1 MNGKLRKRIATRS
14 DEVKNQKEGHVLDLI
29 NNAEVIFTSESE
41 GHPIDN
47 LVDGSRGRGSSQ
59 WIAGTSGQQVLIFN
73 FDTPQHIAEIVYE
86 IEETKDTRTQ
96 EILLALKDCCAEA
109 SGDAGEKYRE
119 LVRQE
124 YNFSPS
130 GSTFQKEIVTVNI
143 PGTTSIKMT
152 IKPDKGVAAFKAKL
166 NYIEFRL
173 A

>member
-1 MNGKLRKRIATRS
+1 MNGKLRKRIATYPE
-14 DEVKNQKEGHVLDLI
+14 EVKNQKEGSILDLL
-29 NNAEVIFTSESE
+29 NNAEVIITSEDE

-59 WIAGTSGQQVLIFN
+59 WLAGTSGTQVLIFK
-73 FDTPQHIAEIVYE
+73 FDTPQHITEIVYE

-96 EILLALKDCCAEA
+96 EILLEA
-109 SGDAGEKYRE
+109 SSDAGEKYRE

-130 GSTFQKEIVTVNI
+130 GSTFQKEIVAVNI
-143 PGTTSIKMT
+143 TGATNIKMT
-152 IKPDKGVAAFKAKL
+152 IKPDKGIVSFKAKL

-173 A
+173 DK

>member
-1 MNGKLRKRIATRS
+1 MSTGHGKLRKRIATRPE
-14 DEVKNQKEGHVLDLI
+14 EVKNQKEGRILDLL
-29 NNAEVIFTSESE
+29 NNAEVIITSEDES
-41 GHPIDN
+41 HPVDN

-59 WIAGTSGQQVLIFN
+59 WIAGTSGQQVLVFN
-73 FDTPQHIAEIVYE
+73 FDTPQHITEIVYE

-96 EILLALKDCCAEA
+96 EILLEA
-109 SGDAGEKYRE
+109 SIDAGEKYRE

-130 GSTFQKEIVTVNI
+130 GSTFQKEVVTVNI
-143 PGTTSIKMT
+143 PGTTGIKMT
-152 IKPDKGVAAFKAKL
+152 IKPDKGIAAFRAKL

>member
-1 MNGKLRKRIATRS
+1 MNGKLRKRIATQPE
-14 DEVKNQKEGHVLDLI
+14 EVKNQKEWRILDLL
-29 NNAEVIFTSESE
+29 NNAEVIITSEAES
-41 GHPIDN
+41 HPVDN

-59 WIAGTSGQQVLIFN
+59 WIAGISGPQVLIFN
-73 FDTPQHIAEIVYE
+73 FDTPQHITEIVYE

-96 EILLALKDCCAEA
+96 EILLEA
-109 SGDAGEKYRE
+109 SSDAGEKYRE

-143 PGTTSIKMT
+143 PGITNIKMT
-152 IKPDKGVAAFKAKL
+152 IKPDKGNAAFNAKM

-173 A
+173 DK

>member
-1 MNGKLRKRIATRS
+1 MNGKLRKRIATHPE
-14 DEVKNQKEGHVLDLI
+14 EVKNQKKGRILDLI
-29 NNAEVIFTSESE
+29 NNAEVIFTSED
-41 GHPIDN
+41 GCHPVDN

-73 FDTPQHIAEIVYE
+73 FDTPQHITEIVYE

-96 EILLALKDCCAEA
+96 EILLEA
-109 SGDAGEKYRE
+109 SGAAADKYRE

-130 GSTFQKEIVTVNI
+130 GSTFQKEVVTVKI
-143 PGTTSIKMT
+143 PVTTSIKMT
-152 IKPDKGVAAFKAKL
+152 IKPDKGNASFKAKL

>member
-1 MNGKLRKRIATRS
+1 MNGKLRKRIATQPE
-14 DEVKNQKEGHVLDLI
+14 EVKNQKEGRILDLL
-29 NNAEVIFTSESE
+29 NNAEVIITSEDES
-41 GHPIDN
+41 HPVDN

-59 WIAGTSGQQVLIFN
+59 WLAGTSGQQVLIFK

-96 EILLALKDCCAEA
+96 EILIEA
-109 SGDAGEKYRE
+109 SSGAGEKYRE

-124 YNFSPS
+124 YNFSPA

-143 PGTTSIKMT
+143 PGITNIKMT
-152 IKPDKGVAAFKAKL
+152 IKPDKGVVTFKSKL

-173 A
+173 DK

>member
-1 MNGKLRKRIATRS
+1 MSTGHGKLRKRIAAQPE
-14 DEVKNQKEGHVLDLI
+14 EVKNQKEGRILDLL
-29 NNAEVIFTSESE
+29 NNAEVIITSEAES
-41 GHPIDN
+41 HPVDN

-59 WIAGTSGQQVLIFN
+59 WIAGISGPQVLIFN
-73 FDTPQHIAEIVYE
+73 FDTPQHITEIVYE

-96 EILLALKDCCAEA
+96 EILLEA
-109 SGDAGEKYRE
+109 SSDAGEKYRE

-143 PGTTSIKMT
+143 PGITNIKMT
-152 IKPDKGVAAFKAKL
+152 IKPDKGNAAFNAKM

-173 A
+173 DK